1 MPDLRKFAD
10 MMRKI
15 ISIAISALA
24 LCLVVSCS
32 FPVSRWSD
40 PSNWYDDGR
49 EVDECLADVFYLV
62 STDIVSAR
70 EEDGSPTYMAA
81 ITDADRAMISPEMA
95 KVAKGMGD
103 SLNFFSPYYSQF
115 TLEALDLAPDAY
127 KDIESTVLE
136 DVWEAFSFYLEH
148 LNNGRPFALVGFS
161 QGAMYIPE
169 LIARMDDAQYS
180 RMSGAYM
187 MGYRISSDDLKRP
200 HLRAASGADDL
211 GSVVS
216 FNSVASKDAF
226 WPLVNGGAVT
236 CINPLNWKTDST
248 PASMLYNGKELT
260 FHIDTDINSII
271 VDGTDP
277 AEFDF
282 PMLERYCGKGN
293 LHHWDR
299 KFYADAIRDNIL
311 HRTALMRGR

>member
-1 MPDLRKFAD
+1 MKHYL
-10 MMRKI
+10 
-15 ISIAISALA
+15 SLAISALA
-24 LCLVVSCS
+24 LCLAVSCS
-32 FPVSRWSD
+32 SPVSRWSD

-49 EVDECLADVFYLV
+49 QTDDGLADVFYLV
-62 STDIVSAR
+62 STDILSAR
-70 EEDGSPTYMAA
+70 DADGRPRYIAA
-81 ITDADRAMISPEMA
+81 ITDADREAITPEMA
-95 KVAKGMGD
+95 KVAKNMGD
-103 SLNFFSPYYSQF
+103 SLNFFSPYYRQF
-115 TLEALDLAPDAY
+115 TLETLDLAPEAY
-127 KDIESTVLE
+127 RDTVRAVLE

-187 MGYRISSDDLKRP
+187 MGYRLSADDLKRP
-200 HLRAASGADDL
+200 HLRAAAGADDI
-211 GSVVS
+211 GAVIS
-216 FNSVASKDAF
+216 FNSVASVDAF

-248 PASMLYNGKELT
+248 PASLLYYGDPLT
-260 FHIDTDINSII
+260 FHIDTGLNTII

-277 AEFDF
+277 AKFDF

-299 KFYADAIRDNIL
+299 KFYIDAIRANIL
-311 HRTALMRGR
+311 HRSALLQCRP

>member
-1 MPDLRKFAD
+1 ML
-10 MMRKI
+10 RKI
-15 ISIAISALA
+15 ISLAISALL
-24 LCLVVSCS
+24 LCLAISCS
-32 FPVSRWSD
+32 SPVSRWSD
-40 PSNWYDDGR
+40 PSNWYNDGR
-49 EVDECLADVFYLV
+49 QVDEGLADVFYLV
-62 STDIVSAR
+62 STDIVAAR
-70 EEDGSPTYMAA
+70 DSEGNPMYIAE
-81 ITDADRAMISPEMA
+81 ITDADREAITPEMA

-103 SLNFFSPYYSQF
+103 SLNFFSPYYRQF

-127 KDIESTVLE
+127 RETERMALE

-161 QGAMYIPE
+161 QGAMFIPE

-187 MGYRISSDDLKRP
+187 MGYRLSADDLKRP
-200 HLRAASGADDL
+200 HLRAAAGADDL
-211 GSVVS
+211 GSVAS
-216 FNSVASKDAF
+216 FNSVASIDAF
-226 WPLVNGGAVT
+226 WPFVNEGAVT

-248 PASMLYNGKELT
+248 PATLLYYGDLLT
-260 FHIDTDINSII
+260 FHIDTEHNTII

-277 AEFDF
+277 AKFDF
-282 PMLERYCGKGN
+282 PMLDRYCSKGN

-311 HRTALMRGR
+311 HRSALMR